1 MSEFW
6 MYFEIGMD
14 HILDPNGYDHI
25 MFVFALCALYMTRD
39 WKKLLILVTSFT
51 IGHSITLALATF
63 RVINIDSDIVEFLIP
78 VTIFLTA
85 FSNILSRSDKFG
97 SSKMQTNYILALFF
111 GLIHG
116 LGFSNYLRAILG
128 KDQSILTQLFAF
140 NVGLEAGQIILVAI
154 YLATVFIIVDIFRVN
169 RRDWRIIISAAIAGI
184 ALTMVAEAKYW

>member
-6 MYFEIGMD
+6 MYLEIGME
-14 HILDPNGYDHI
+14 HILDRQGYDHI
-25 MFVFALCALYMTRD
+25 MFVVALCALYMVSD
-39 WKKLLILVTSFT
+39 MKKLLILVTSFT

-63 RVINIDSDIVEFLIP
+63 RVINVNSDLVEFLIP
-78 VTIFLTA
+78 VTIFMTA

-97 SSKMQTNYILALFF
+97 RSKIQTNYFLALFF

-128 KDQSILTQLFAF
+128 KDQSIVTQLFAF
-140 NVGLEAGQIILVAI
+140 NIGIEAGQIILVAI
-154 YLATVFIIVDIFRVN
+154 YLVSVFIFVDIFRVN

>member
-63 RVINIDSDIVEFLIP
+63 RVINIDSNIVEFLIP
-78 VTIFLTA
+78 LTIFLTA
-85 FSNILSRSDKFG
+85 FSNILSKSDKFG

-140 NVGLEAGQIILVAI
+140 NVGLEAGQIGLVAI
-154 YLATVFIIVDIFRVN
+154 YLAIVFVFVDIFRVN

>member
-6 MYFEIGMD
+6 MYLEIGME
-14 HILDPNGYDHI
+14 HILDRQGYDHI
-25 MFVFALCALYMTRD
+25 MFVVALCALYMVSD
-39 WKKLLILVTSFT
+39 MKKLLILVTSFT

-63 RVINIDSDIVEFLIP
+63 RVINVNSDLVEFLIP
-78 VTIFLTA
+78 VTIFMTA
-85 FSNILSRSDKFG
+85 FSNILSRTDKFG
-97 SSKMQTNYILALFF
+97 RSKMQTNYFLALFF

-128 KDQSILTQLFAF
+128 KDQSIITQLFAF
-140 NVGLEAGQIILVAI
+140 NIGIEAGQIILVAI
-154 YLATVFIIVDIFRVN
+154 YLVSVFIFVDIFRVN